1 VSEEQTA
8 AAVAAA
14 AKSVRRMFGLTLA
27 AVVVAILVLAIDHGI
42 KRDVLKAAG
51 DARKTLDEFNA
62 RVMEA
67 VIRGETGPAEA
78 SAGHPADAGDY
89 LDDASR
95 ASKAADGHE
104 ANGRPSAA
112 RRTRRPAGGSRGDG

>member
-1 VSEEQTA
+1 MDDPTA

-27 AVVVAILVLAIDHGI
+27 AVIVAILVLAIDHGI

-51 DARKTLDEFNA
+51 EARKTLDEFNA

-67 VIRGETGPAEA
+67 VIRGETGPATA
-78 SAGHPADAGDY
+78 SPGPDPDMRDY
-89 LDDASR
+89 LDDAAR
-95 ASKAADGHE
+95 ASAAADDHA
-104 ANGRPSAA
+104 ANGVRPAA
-112 RRTRRPAGGSRGDG
+112 RRPRRTAGGPRRDG